1 MRRGDRNSITDVAG
15 IRVGNAHDAVVRSG
29 VTVVLPDRRCVAA
42 VDVRGGGTGSREIEL
57 LGPDAMVERIDA
69 LVMSGGSAF
78 GLGAADAV
86 QARLRALGRGHPVG
100 AITVPIVPQVI
111 LFDLANGGDKAW
123 GDEPPYRRLAANAFD
138 AADVNVAL
146 GSVGAGHG
154 AVAGDVKGGLGTAS
168 AVIEDLGVTVGALA
182 AVNSVGAVT
191 YAGHPRFFAW
201 DLELG
206 DEFGGLGPPPAGA
219 SGAPRLAKLSGV
231 GENTTLVTVATDA
244 TLDRAAARRIAI
256 MAQDGLA
263 HAIRPAHT
271 PLDGDTVFVLATG
284 TTDVATDPVTIA
296 RVGAVAG
303 TVVARAIA
311 RGVWEAEAAGTVPT
325 FRETLR
331 R

>member
-1 MRRGDRNSITDVAG
+1 MRPGDRNSITDVTG
-15 IRVGNAHDAVVRSG
+15 IRVGNAHDPAVRSG
-29 VTVVLPDRRCVAA
+29 VTVVVPDRRCVAA

-100 AITVPIVPQVI
+100 AIVVPIVPQVI
-111 LFDLANGGDKAW
+111 LFDLSNGGDKSW
-123 GDEPPYRRLAANAFD
+123 GDEPPYRRLAAAAFD
-138 AADVNVAL
+138 GAGMEVAL

-154 AVAGDVKGGLGTAS
+154 AVAGDLKGGLGTAS
-168 AVIEDLGVTVGALA
+168 AVIEELGVTLGALA
-182 AVNSVGAVT
+182 AVNSVGAVA
-191 YAGHPRFFAW
+191 YADHPRFFAW

-206 DEFGGLGPPPAGA
+206 DEFGGLGPPSAVA

-231 GENTTLVTVATDA
+231 GENTTLVAVATDA
-244 TLDRAAARRIAI
+244 ALDRAAARRIAI

-284 TTDVATDPVTIA
+284 RVEIGNDPVTLA
-296 RVGAVAG
+296 RLGAVAG

-311 RGVWEAEAAGTVPT
+311 RGVWEAEATGPVPS
-325 FRETLR
+325 FRDTLR